1 MADCELLPRC
11 GFFLKYQDTLDL
23 ACRGFVR
30 SFCKGPKQT
39 ECARRLYRVE
49 HGCPPDDDMMPSGQ
63 MIPHGAA
70 S

>member
-30 SFCKGPKQT
+30 TFCKGPKQL
-39 ECARRLYRVE
+39 ECSRRQYRNQ
-49 HGCPPDDDMMPSGQ
+49 HGCAPDDDMLPTGQTMPRSFT
-63 MIPHGAA
+63 A
-70 S
+70 